1 MTPTPETPFRALE
14 HAGWE
19 SAVADYDG
27 AFDRLTRQSIAP
39 MLDVLG
45 LGPDT
50 RLVDVACG
58 TGELSAAAARRGARV
73 LGLDFSEAMLAMARA
88 RHPGLECRSGDAEA
102 LDLPAAS
109 VAALAMNFGLLHL
122 DRPEAA
128 LAEAAR
134 VLAPG
139 GRCAFTVWAAPPA
152 TEGYRLVLGAI
163 ERHGRLDVAL
173 PPGPPFFRYSDAA
186 TAEAA
191 LAAAGLVEARVQQVP
206 QIWRFDA
213 ADDLFQAMLR
223 GTVRTA
229 ALLRAQ
235 SEAALKAIREDIAA
249 GAAAFAE
256 GRGIALPMPS
266 VLLSA
271 RKPR

>member
-1 MTPTPETPFRALE
+1 MPSTSETPFRALE

-19 SAVADYDG
+19 SAVADYED
-27 AFDRLTRQSIAP
+27 AFQRLTRQSIEP
-39 MLDVLG
+39 MLDVLAVG
-45 LGPDT
+45 TGT

-58 TGELSAAAARRGARV
+58 SGELSAAAARRGAKV
-73 LGLDFSEAMLAMARA
+73 LGLDFSEAMLALARQ
-88 RHPGLECRSGDAEA
+88 RHPGLEFRSGDAEA

-109 VAALAMNFGLLHL
+109 VDALAMNFGLLHL
-122 DRPEAA
+122 GQPEAA

-163 ERHGRLDVAL
+163 ERHGRMDVPL
-173 PPGPPFFRYSDAA
+173 PPGPPFFRYSDA
-186 TAEAA
+186 TAARAA
-191 LAAAGLVEARVQQVP
+191 LAAAGLVEIEVKPLP
-206 QIWRFDA
+206 QTWRFTA
-213 ADDLFQAMLR
+213 REQLFEAMLR

-235 SEAALKAIREDIAA
+235 SETALKAIRDDIVA
-249 GAAAFAE
+249 GAAAFAD
-256 GRGIALPMPS
+256 GDGIALPMPS
-266 VLLSA
+266 VLLSG
-271 RKPR
+271 RKPA